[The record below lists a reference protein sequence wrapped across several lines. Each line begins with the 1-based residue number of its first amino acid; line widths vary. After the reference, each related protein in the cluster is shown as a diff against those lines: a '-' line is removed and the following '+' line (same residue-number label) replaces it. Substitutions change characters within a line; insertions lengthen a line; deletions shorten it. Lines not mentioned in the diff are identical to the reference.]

1 MAEQNCSFCEN
12 VCEIHGGGSFLYC
25 RCPNCGEYRISG
37 EARADLPY
45 YFENKLKNTKHLIA
59 GYLRES
65 NELKLKPE
73 IITNENIY
81 SILASGL
88 IPRTLGEKLNKL
100 LSYIYLRSGSILMPI
115 EIQMNCPAIAYA
127 VTEDELAQMIMAL
140 QESLLIKGFPSA
152 RTMGKP
158 VNLNLTIKGIEKAE
172 SLLTTQVASTQ
183 CFVAMWFSEEMH
195 KIYEN
200 YISKAISDAGY
211 KALIISQKEHNDKIC
226 DEIIAEIRKSR
237 FIVADFTAHRGGVY
251 FEAGFAYGLG
261 TPVIWTCRK
270 DHLDQAHFDVNHY
283 NFVVWETGDELYS
296 KLLNRIKATIF

>member
-1 MAEQNCSFCEN
+1 MAEQKCIFCAN
-12 VCEIHGGGSFLYC
+12 VCQILGGENYLKC
-25 RCPNCGEYRISG
+25 KCPNCGDYRISG
-37 EARADLPY
+37 EAHADLPY
-45 YFENKLKNTKHLIA
+45 YFENKLKNTRHLIA

-65 NELKLKPE
+65 NELKLVPE
-73 IITNENIY
+73 IITNENIH

-88 IPRTLGEKLNKL
+88 IPKTLGEKLNKL

-115 EIQMNCPAIAYA
+115 EIQMNSPAIAYA

-140 QESLLIKGFPSA
+140 QDSLLIKGFPGA
-152 RTMGKP
+152 RTVGKP

-172 SLLTTQVASTQ
+172 SLLTNRVATTQ

-261 TPVIWTCRK
+261 IPVIWTCRK
-270 DHLDQAHFDVNHY
+270 DHLDKAHFDVNHY
-283 NFVVWETGDELYS
+283 NFVVWEAGDELYS
-296 KLLNRIKATIF
+296 KLLNRIKATIL